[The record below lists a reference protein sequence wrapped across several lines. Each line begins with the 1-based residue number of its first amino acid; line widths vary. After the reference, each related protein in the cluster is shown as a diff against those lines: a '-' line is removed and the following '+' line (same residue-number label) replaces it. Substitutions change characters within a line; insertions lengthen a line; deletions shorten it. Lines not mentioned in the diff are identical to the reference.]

1 VAAPLVAAAVALVAG
16 AAAAATTFAPS
27 APILL
32 GTVAP
37 VALVL
42 AALAGA
48 FGVWGGERQLNPKVA
63 RSLDI
68 LETMLLLAVVPI
80 VLAVWDVY
88 AALLEIRA

>member
-1 VAAPLVAAAVALVAG
+1 
-16 AAAAATTFAPS
+16 
-27 APILL
+27 
-32 GTVAP
+32 
-37 VALVL
+37 
-42 AALAGA
+42 
-48 FGVWGGERQLNPKVA
+48 VWGGERQLNPKVA